1 MSEVGKY
8 ADEYEGEYEDGAD
21 GQPPD
26 EELQGALQEV
36 LGEDPRADELRH
48 MKALLVERR
57 ARLAREMDT
66 AESPPEREAL
76 RRELKK
82 LDEQIEVLGEEAEI
96 TRFVEDSVRV
106 GLEMRR
112 LS

>member
-1 MSEVGKY
+1 MSEV
-8 ADEYEGEYEDGAD
+8 DEYVGDVD
-21 GQPPD
+21 DQPPD
-26 EELQGALQEV
+26 EQLEGALQEA

-66 AESPPEREAL
+66 AETPPEREAL

-96 TRFVEDSVRV
+96 TRFVEDTVRV
-106 GLEMRR
+106 SLEMRR

>member
-1 MSEVGKY
+1 MSKASEY
-8 ADEYEGEYEDGAD
+8 ADEYAD
-21 GQPPD
+21 GVDEQAPD
-26 EELQGALQEV
+26 EELQGALQEA
-36 LGEDPRADELRH
+36 LGDDPRADELRH

-57 ARLAREMDT
+57 ARLSQEMDT

-96 TRFVEDSVRV
+96 TRFVEDTVRV